1 MAAQVLVI
9 ESFRWHV
16 TASGTRIQLTEK
28 QSPFTV
34 ALFIMGPQLG
44 AALCVSTPFH
54 SYLQCHFNAIS
65 MPFQCRFNAIAI
77 PHVRTDP
84 TIGRTPTAGSKA
96 ALPRIMN
103 PFSAGV
109 SPPTALHKSAARWL
123 SKRLQSER
131 QDWLIDRVHH
141 AETLRFHFFP
151 PLFPFSGN

>member
-54 SYLQCHFNAIS
+54 SYLQCHFNAIP
-65 MPFQCRFNAIAI
+65 MPFQCHFNAVSM
-77 PHVRTDP
+77 P
-84 TIGRTPTAGSKA
+84 
-96 ALPRIMN
+96 LPFLMSELIRQ
-103 PFSAGV
+103 
-109 SPPTALHKSAARWL
+109 SAAHQLREA
-123 SKRLQSER
+123 KRRCLES
-131 QDWLIDRVHH
+131 
-141 AETLRFHFFP
+141 
-151 PLFPFSGN
+151 